1 MPPYLD
7 FVILDV
13 SWGNQENQN
22 LPRIL
27 NSTARTSYPHRVGRS
42 TFTTSS
48 SKEENGMRN
57 LLGNYVIRS
66 FLLLLGQQGS
76 LDLSEH
82 ELLAAVV
89 VSFFFAIASIV
100 SSDSS
105 PRRIRLT

>member
-1 MPPYLD
+1 
-7 FVILDV
+7 
-13 SWGNQENQN
+13 
-22 LPRIL
+22 
-27 NSTARTSYPHRVGRS
+27 
-42 TFTTSS
+42 
-48 SKEENGMRN
+48 MRN